1 MVIGSFGKTALT
13 EKWKKPSSVRV
24 IAPHD
29 IAVAPPLRP
38 QFQPPPPPQQS
49 QIPKEIVGA
58 KVPVKNGAYNALSR
72 LLNKKK

>member
-1 MVIGSFGKTALT
+1 MVIGSFGKTTLT

-24 IAPHD
+24 
-29 IAVAPPLRP
+29 VAPPLRP